1 MGLLKDPTVDTDGS
15 TPHPPATSPARRAW
29 PARPPPT
36 PNPRLHPA
44 AVAAAAGP
52 AGAVVAVVAASQK
65 KNVAALR
72 AKVAAARSEK

>member
-1 MGLLKDPTVDTDGS
+1 MKVLEVFKD
-15 TPHPPATSPARRAW
+15 
-29 PARPPPT
+29 
-36 PNPRLHPA
+36 PRLHPA

-72 AKVAAARSEK
+72 AKVAAVRSEK

>member
-1 MGLLKDPTVDTDGS
+1 MKVLEVFKDP
-15 TPHPPATSPARRAW
+15 
-29 PARPPPT
+29 
-36 PNPRLHPA
+36 RLNPA

-72 AKVAAARSEK
+72 AKVAAVRSEK